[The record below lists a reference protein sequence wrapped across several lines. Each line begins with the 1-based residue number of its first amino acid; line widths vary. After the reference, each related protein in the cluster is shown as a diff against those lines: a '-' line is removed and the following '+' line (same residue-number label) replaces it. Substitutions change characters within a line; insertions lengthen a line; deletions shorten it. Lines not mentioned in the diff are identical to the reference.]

1 MLREGERYMIRHF
14 YREGMS
20 ISEIAR
26 RTGHDRK
33 TIRKVVRS
41 PELKPPAK
49 ARPSRKRKIDPYIP
63 YLLTRIE
70 KGVYNARKLYHE
82 IKNRGYLG
90 KETQVRVFVQP
101 HRQRRESKATVRF
114 ETEPGEQ
121 AQVDWAHF
129 GHIKHRGK
137 RRKLYVFIM
146 TLGWSRAM
154 YMEFTTSMDMAHWLR
169 CHIRAFEYFGGV
181 VKEVLHD
188 NLKTAVVENHGPG
201 FVVWNPRYLDLADH
215 YGFRPRAC
223 KPYRARTKGKVES
236 GVAYVRGN
244 FWQGLEFTDLADLN
258 AQAQTWLA
266 EVANVRNHGTTHEIP
281 FDRLPHE
288 GLAPIGDKPPYDT
301 SLIEPRRCS
310 RDCVISFE
318 SNYYSAPAEYA
329 LRDVM
334 IRVTEKGALFILN
347 QQGEVVASHHLAQG
361 SHQRVVIP
369 EHYASLRPKAHR
381 CVRSGAVQVSEPD
394 LDPLPWPDAPIIE
407 TRPLDVYQALAEVEP

>member
-1 MLREGERYMIRHF
+1 MLGVEERYMIRHL

-33 TIRKVVRS
+33 TIRKIVQS
-41 PELKPPAK
+41 SELKPPKK
-49 ARPSRKRKIDPYIP
+49 ARPPRKRKIDPHIP
-63 YLLTRIE
+63 YLLKRIE

-82 IKNRGYLG
+82 IKKRGYAG

-101 HRQRRESKATVRF
+101 HRQPRESQATVRF

-121 AQVDWAHF
+121 AQVDWGSF
-129 GHIKHRGK
+129 GYIKHRGK

-169 CHIRAFEYFGGV
+169 CHVHAFEYFGGV

-215 YGFRPRAC
+215 YGFKPRAC
-223 KPYRARTKGKVES
+223 RPYRARTKGKVEN
-236 GVAYVRGN
+236 GVSYVRGN
-244 FWQGLEFTDLADLN
+244 FWQGLEFTDLVDLN

-266 EVANVRNHGTTHEIP
+266 EEANVRVHGTTQEVP
-281 FDRLPHE
+281 FQRLPHE
-288 GLAPIGDKPPYDT
+288 ELAPIGDKPPYDT

-310 RDCVISFE
+310 QDCVISFE
-318 SNYYSAPAEYA
+318 RNFYSAPAEYA
-329 LRDVM
+329 LQSVM
-334 IRVTEKGALFILN
+334 IKVTEKDELFILN
-347 QQGEVVASHHLAQG
+347 QQGEIVARHHLAQG
-361 SHQRVVIP
+361 SHQRVVIA

-381 CVRSGAVQVSEPD
+381 HIRSGAVQVSEPD
-394 LDPLPWPDAPIIE
+394 LAPVPWSDAPIVE
-407 TRPLDVYQALAEVEP
+407 TRSLDVYQDLTEVGP